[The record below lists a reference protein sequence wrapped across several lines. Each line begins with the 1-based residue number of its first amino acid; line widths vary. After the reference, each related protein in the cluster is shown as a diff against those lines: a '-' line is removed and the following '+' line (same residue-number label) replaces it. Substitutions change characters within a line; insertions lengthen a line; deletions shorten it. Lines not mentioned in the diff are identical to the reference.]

1 MRDFRDK
8 DRHPRFNRNAPR
20 PPRRDSPA
28 SSPKPAPAPAPARDY
43 RRPDAD
49 AREPRRTSSN
59 DREIV
64 YGVEPIRELV
74 AAAPASIRVLY
85 VKSGD
90 ERRFSA
96 EIDLV
101 RTGGGRVEFADDAG
115 LERLAGPAA
124 RHQGIAALM
133 REYEYTPLEQILAD
147 QPDPIVLVDGVTDP
161 RNLGA
166 LMRSAEGAGVGAIV
180 IAKDRTAGITPAAVK
195 SSAGAWIHLKIAR
208 CGNVARTIEQLK
220 EAGYWTAALA
230 PGGETSIYAL
240 DTSRKLAIIVGS
252 EGRGVRD
259 IVRKGADFVVDIPM
273 RGKVGSLNVS
283 VAAAVALFEIAR
295 RRAAAKASQSSFRAC
310 RAGRDFFFDGL
321 LCCRPGSRR
330 FTVVE
335 TGIFPGQRL
344 LDRVHPVGFV
354 LARDFSHRANL
365 LTGLFHLR
373 LQRHRALDEMRMH
386 RVRV

>member
-1 MRDFRDK
+1 MRGALIVSLWMRDFRDK
-8 DRHPRFNRNAPR
+8 GRTPRFNRNAPA
-20 PPRRDSPA
+20 PPRRHSPP
-28 SSPKPAPAPAPARDY
+28 SSPKPAAVPAPARDY
-43 RRPDAD
+43 RRAD
-49 AREPRRTSSN
+49 AGEREPRRAGGN

-74 AAAPASIRVLY
+74 AAAPGSIRVLY

-90 ERRFSA
+90 ERRFAA

-101 RTGGGRVEFADDAG
+101 RTGAGRVEFLDDAG

-133 REYEYTPLEQILAD
+133 REYEYTPLEQILID

-166 LMRSAEGAGVGAIV
+166 LMRSAEGAGAGAIV
-180 IAKDRTAGITPAAVK
+180 IAKDRTAGITPAAIK

-230 PGGETSIYAL
+230 PGGDTSIYAL

-259 IVRKGADFVVDIPM
+259 IVKKGADFVVGIPM

-295 RRAAAKASQSSFRAC
+295 RRCAASQ
-310 RAGRDFFFDGL
+310 
-321 LCCRPGSRR
+321 PG
-330 FTVVE
+330 
-335 TGIFPGQRL
+335 
-344 LDRVHPVGFV
+344 
-354 LARDFSHRANL
+354 
-365 LTGLFHLR
+365 
-373 LQRHRALDEMRMH
+373 
-386 RVRV
+386 

>member
-8 DRHPRFNRNAPR
+8 GRNPRFNRNAPS
-20 PPRRDSPA
+20 PPRRHSPA
-28 SSPKPAPAPAPARDY
+28 PPVKPAASPAPPQEY
-43 RRPDAD
+43 RRAD
-49 AREPRRTSSN
+49 AGEREPRRTASN

-90 ERRFSA
+90 ERRFTA

-101 RTGGGRVEFADDAG
+101 RTGGGRVEFADEAG
-115 LERLAGPAA
+115 LERLAGQAA

-133 REYEYTPLEQILAD
+133 REYEYTPLDQILAE

-230 PGGETSIYAL
+230 PDGDTSIYTL

-295 RRAAAKASQSSFRAC
+295 RRNSTERQA
-310 RAGRDFFFDGL
+310 
-321 LCCRPGSRR
+321 P
-330 FTVVE
+330 
-335 TGIFPGQRL
+335 
-344 LDRVHPVGFV
+344 
-354 LARDFSHRANL
+354 
-365 LTGLFHLR
+365 
-373 LQRHRALDEMRMH
+373 
-386 RVRV
+386 

>member
-8 DRHPRFNRNAPR
+8 GRGPRSDRNAPAQ
-20 PPRRDSPA
+20 PRRNAPT
-28 SSPKPAPAPAPARDY
+28 SSGKPDVSPAPAREY
-43 RRPDAD
+43 RRVEAGGGGQHR
-49 AREPRRTSSN
+49 ASGN

-85 VKSGD
+85 VKAGD
-90 ERRFSA
+90 ERRFAA

-133 REYEYTPLEQILAD
+133 REYEYTPLEDILAG
-147 QPDPIVLVDGVTDP
+147 QPDPLVLVDGVTDP

-180 IAKDRTAGITPAAVK
+180 LAKDRTAGVTPAAVK

-230 PGGETSIYAL
+230 PGGETSLYAL
-240 DTSRKLAIIVGS
+240 DTSRKLALIVGS

-259 IVRKGADFVVDIPM
+259 IVKKGADFVVDIPM

-295 RRAAAKASQSSFRAC
+295 RRA
-310 RAGRDFFFDGL
+310 
-321 LCCRPGSRR
+321 
-330 FTVVE
+330 E
-335 TGIFPGQRL
+335 TKL
-344 LDRVHPVGFV
+344 
-354 LARDFSHRANL
+354 SN
-365 LTGLFHLR
+365 
-373 LQRHRALDEMRMH
+373 
-386 RVRV
+386 

>member
-8 DRHPRFNRNAPR
+8 SRNPRFNRNAPR
-20 PPRRDSPA
+20 PPRRESPA
-28 SSPKPAPAPAPARDY
+28 SHAKPVAAPAPARDY
-43 RRPDAD
+43 RRAD
-49 AREPRRTSSN
+49 TDERETRRVGGN

-74 AAAPASIRVLY
+74 AAAPGSIRVLY

-90 ERRFSA
+90 ERRFA
-96 EIDLV
+96 TEIDLV
-101 RTGGGRVEFADDAG
+101 RTGGGHVEFADEAG

-133 REYEYTPLEQILAD
+133 REYEYTPLEDILAE

-180 IAKDRTAGITPAAVK
+180 IAKDRTVGITPAAVK

-230 PGGETSIYAL
+230 PGGDTSIYAL
-240 DTSRKLAIIVGS
+240 DTSRRLAIIVGS

-259 IVRKGADFVVDIPM
+259 IVRKAADFVVDIPM
-273 RGKVGSLNVS
+273 RGRVGSLNVS

-295 RRAAAKASQSSFRAC
+295 RRAAANP
-310 RAGRDFFFDGL
+310 AG
-321 LCCRPGSRR
+321 
-330 FTVVE
+330 
-335 TGIFPGQRL
+335 
-344 LDRVHPVGFV
+344 
-354 LARDFSHRANL
+354 
-365 LTGLFHLR
+365 
-373 LQRHRALDEMRMH
+373 
-386 RVRV
+386 

>member
-1 MRDFRDK
+1 VSG
-8 DRHPRFNRNAPR
+8 H
-20 PPRRDSPA
+20 
-28 SSPKPAPAPAPARDY
+28 
-43 RRPDAD
+43 
-49 AREPRRTSSN
+49 

-90 ERRFSA
+90 ERRFAA

-124 RHQGIAALM
+124 RHQGIAALT
-133 REYEYTPLEQILAD
+133 REYEYASLEDILAQ
-147 QPDPIVLVDGVTDP
+147 QPDPLVLVDGVTDP

-180 IAKDRTAGITPAAVK
+180 LAKDRTAGITPAVVK
-195 SSAGAWIHLKIAR
+195 SSAGAWIHLKVAR

-230 PGGETSIYAL
+230 PGGDTSIYAL

-259 IVRKGADFVVDIPM
+259 IVKKGADFVVDIPM

-295 RRAAAKASQSSFRAC
+295 RRAIAKQS
-310 RAGRDFFFDGL
+310 
-321 LCCRPGSRR
+321 
-330 FTVVE
+330 V
-335 TGIFPGQRL
+335 
-344 LDRVHPVGFV
+344 
-354 LARDFSHRANL
+354 
-365 LTGLFHLR
+365 
-373 LQRHRALDEMRMH
+373 
-386 RVRV
+386 

>member
-8 DRHPRFNRNAPR
+8 DRKLRFNRHAPR
-20 PPRRDSPA
+20 PPRHNSPA
-28 SSPKPAPAPAPARDY
+28 SSAKPAAAPPAARDY
-43 RRPDAD
+43 RRVDAD
-49 AREPRRTSSN
+49 AREPRRASGN

-90 ERRFSA
+90 ERRFAA

-101 RTGGGRVEFADDAG
+101 RTGGGRVEFVDESG
-115 LERLAGPAA
+115 LERLAGSAA

-133 REYEYTPLEQILAD
+133 REYEYTPLEEILAA
-147 QPDPIVLVDGVTDP
+147 QHDPLVLVDGVTDP

-180 IAKDRTAGITPAAVK
+180 IAKDRTAAITPAAVK

-230 PGGETSIYAL
+230 PCGDTSIYSL

-259 IVRKGADFVVDIPM
+259 IVKKGADFVVDIPM
-273 RGKVGSLNVS
+273 RGRVGSLNVS

-295 RRAAAKASQSSFRAC
+295 RRAAAKQPS
-310 RAGRDFFFDGL
+310 
-321 LCCRPGSRR
+321 
-330 FTVVE
+330 
-335 TGIFPGQRL
+335 
-344 LDRVHPVGFV
+344 
-354 LARDFSHRANL
+354 
-365 LTGLFHLR
+365 
-373 LQRHRALDEMRMH
+373 
-386 RVRV
+386 

>member
-1 MRDFRDK
+1 MREFRDK
-8 DRHPRFNRNAPR
+8 GRNPRFNRNAPR
-20 PPRRDSPA
+20 PPRRNSPA
-28 SSPKPAPAPAPARDY
+28 PLSKPPPRPAAARDN
-43 RRPDAD
+43 RRAD
-49 AREPRRTSSN
+49 AGDRETRRASGN
-59 DREIV
+59 EREIV

-90 ERRFSA
+90 ERRFAA

-133 REYEYTPLEQILAD
+133 HEYEYAPLEDILVE
-147 QPDPIVLVDGVTDP
+147 QPDPLVLVDGVTDP

-180 IAKDRTAGITPAAVK
+180 LAKDRTAGITPAAVK

-220 EAGYWTAALA
+220 AAGYWTAALA
-230 PGGETSIYAL
+230 PGGDTSIYAL

-259 IVRKGADFVVDIPM
+259 IVKKGADFIVDIPM

-295 RRAAAKASQSSFRAC
+295 RRAVAKQ
-310 RAGRDFFFDGL
+310 
-321 LCCRPGSRR
+321 
-330 FTVVE
+330 
-335 TGIFPGQRL
+335 
-344 LDRVHPVGFV
+344 PV
-354 LARDFSHRANL
+354 
-365 LTGLFHLR
+365 
-373 LQRHRALDEMRMH
+373 
-386 RVRV
+386 

>member
-1 MRDFRDK
+1 MRDSRRALILSPLMRDFRDK
-8 DRHPRFNRNAPR
+8 TRTPRFNRNAPHS
-20 PPRRDSPA
+20 PRRDSPA
-28 SSPKPAPAPAPARDY
+28 SPAKPPASTPLPARDY
-43 RRPDAD
+43 RRVDAN
-49 AREPRRTSSN
+49 ARDTHRASGN

-90 ERRFSA
+90 ERRFAA

-101 RTGGGRVEFADDAG
+101 RTGGGRVEFADEAG
-115 LERLAGPAA
+115 LERLAGPTA

-133 REYEYTPLEQILAD
+133 REYEYTPLEQILAA
-147 QPDPIVLVDGVTDP
+147 QPDPIILVDGVTDP

-166 LMRSAEGAGVGAIV
+166 LMRSAEGAGVAAII
-180 IAKDRTAGITPAAVK
+180 IAKDRTAAITPAAVK

-230 PGGETSIYAL
+230 PGGNTSIYTL
-240 DTSRKLAIIVGS
+240 DTSRKLAFIVGS

-295 RRAAAKASQSSFRAC
+295 RRAGAKPSA
-310 RAGRDFFFDGL
+310 
-321 LCCRPGSRR
+321 
-330 FTVVE
+330 
-335 TGIFPGQRL
+335 
-344 LDRVHPVGFV
+344 
-354 LARDFSHRANL
+354 
-365 LTGLFHLR
+365 
-373 LQRHRALDEMRMH
+373 
-386 RVRV
+386 

>member
-1 MRDFRDK
+1 MKDFRDK
-8 DRHPRFNRNAPR
+8 GRQHGFNRPAPGP
-20 PPRRDSPA
+20 PPRR
-28 SSPKPAPAPAPARDY
+28 PAPASPAKPAAAPASAAEYRGREA
-43 RRPDAD
+43 RRPGG
-49 AREPRRTSSN
+49 N

-90 ERRFSA
+90 ERRFAA

-101 RTGGGRVEFADDAG
+101 RTGGGRVEFADEAG

-124 RHQGIAALM
+124 RHQGIAAMM
-133 REYEYTPLEQILAD
+133 REYEYAPLDHILAER
-147 QPDPIVLVDGVTDP
+147 PDPVVLVDGVTDP

-166 LMRSAEGAGVGAIV
+166 LMRSAEGAGVGALI
-180 IAKDRTAGITPAAVK
+180 IAKDRTAAITPAAIK

-230 PGGETSIYAL
+230 PGGDTSIYAL

-259 IVRKGADFVVDIPM
+259 IVKKSADFVVGIPM

-295 RRAAAKASQSSFRAC
+295 RRAAAKPPA
-310 RAGRDFFFDGL
+310 
-321 LCCRPGSRR
+321 
-330 FTVVE
+330 
-335 TGIFPGQRL
+335 
-344 LDRVHPVGFV
+344 
-354 LARDFSHRANL
+354 
-365 LTGLFHLR
+365 
-373 LQRHRALDEMRMH
+373 
-386 RVRV
+386 

>member
-8 DRHPRFNRNAPR
+8 GRGPRFNRNAPR

-28 SSPKPAPAPAPARDY
+28 SPAKPAPAPASARDY
-43 RRPDAD
+43 RRAD
-49 AREPRRTSSN
+49 SAEHETRRTSGN

-90 ERRFSA
+90 ERRFAA

-101 RTGGGRVEFADDAG
+101 RTGGGRVEFADEAG

-133 REYEYTPLEQILAD
+133 REYEYMPLEQILAD

-220 EAGYWTAALA
+220 EAGYWTTALA
-230 PGGETSIYAL
+230 PGGETSIYTL

-259 IVRKGADFVVDIPM
+259 IVKKGADFVVDIPM

-295 RRAAAKASQSSFRAC
+295 RRAAAKDS
-310 RAGRDFFFDGL
+310 G
-321 LCCRPGSRR
+321 
-330 FTVVE
+330 
-335 TGIFPGQRL
+335 
-344 LDRVHPVGFV
+344 
-354 LARDFSHRANL
+354 
-365 LTGLFHLR
+365 
-373 LQRHRALDEMRMH
+373 
-386 RVRV
+386 

>member
-8 DRHPRFNRNAPR
+8 DPNPRFSRNAPR
-20 PPRRDSPA
+20 PPRRDSPTPPA
-28 SSPKPAPAPAPARDY
+28 KPAAAAPPAREY
-43 RRPDAD
+43 RRIDSD
-49 AREPRRTSSN
+49 AREPRRATGN

-101 RTGGGRVEFADDAG
+101 RTGGGRVEFADEAG

-133 REYEYTPLEQILAD
+133 REYEYTPLEQILSE

-166 LMRSAEGAGVGAIV
+166 LMRSAEGAGVAAIV
-180 IAKDRTAGITPAAVK
+180 IAKDRTAAITPAAVK

-230 PGGETSIYAL
+230 PGGDTSIYTL

-259 IVRKGADFVVDIPM
+259 IVKKGADFVVDIPM

-295 RRAAAKASQSSFRAC
+295 RRAATNSPA
-310 RAGRDFFFDGL
+310 
-321 LCCRPGSRR
+321 
-330 FTVVE
+330 
-335 TGIFPGQRL
+335 
-344 LDRVHPVGFV
+344 
-354 LARDFSHRANL
+354 
-365 LTGLFHLR
+365 
-373 LQRHRALDEMRMH
+373 
-386 RVRV
+386 

>member
-1 MRDFRDK
+1 MRGALIVSLSMRDFRDK
-8 DRHPRFNRNAPR
+8 GRKPRFDRNPPT
-20 PPRRDSPA
+20 PPRRH
-28 SSPKPAPAPAPARDY
+28 APAATAKSAAAPAFARDD
-43 RRPDAD
+43 RRAD
-49 AREPRRTSSN
+49 AGEHEPRRASGS

-64 YGVEPIRELV
+64 YGVEPIRELA
-74 AAAPASIRVLY
+74 AAAPGSIRVLY
-85 VKSGD
+85 VKSGG
-90 ERRFSA
+90 ERRFAA

-180 IAKDRTAGITPAAVK
+180 LAKDRTAGITPAAVK

-230 PGGETSIYAL
+230 PGGDTSLYAL

-252 EGRGVRD
+252 EGRGVRE
-259 IVRKGADFVVDIPM
+259 IVKKGADFVVDIPM

-295 RRAAAKASQSSFRAC
+295 RRAAAKDS
-310 RAGRDFFFDGL
+310 G
-321 LCCRPGSRR
+321 
-330 FTVVE
+330 
-335 TGIFPGQRL
+335 
-344 LDRVHPVGFV
+344 
-354 LARDFSHRANL
+354 
-365 LTGLFHLR
+365 
-373 LQRHRALDEMRMH
+373 
-386 RVRV
+386 